1 MAVVINGTTGI
12 DKVQDGS
19 IVSADL
25 DTNIAVAGTFTST
38 GLVTAS
44 AGVAIGGTGSANTLD
59 DYEEGTWTPTY
70 GSSGT
75 APTVSYA
82 ARLGSYTKIGNT
94 VILGMY
100 IATSSKSGGSGNLR
114 ITGIPFA
121 QASGTGGYG
130 SKAGNVQ
137 NWVSGLTQNIGGF
150 VNVDRIEMRR
160 GNNTVV
166 TTADLR
172 TTGDSNQ
179 IWWSLSYQTDA

>member
-1 MAVVINGTTGI
+1 
-12 DKVQDGS
+12 
-19 IVSADL
+19 
-25 DTNIAVAGTFTST
+25 
-38 GLVTAS
+38 
-44 AGVAIGGTGSANTLD
+44 
-59 DYEEGTWTPTY
+59 
-70 GSSGT
+70 
-75 APTVSYA
+75 
-82 ARLGSYTKIGNT
+82 
-94 VILGMY
+94 MY